1 MSRSRRLGAAAL
13 TALASAAT
21 VAAAVIFLI
30 FRSPSDTDAAAR
42 RLERI
47 LSRKVDKLEEI
58 CIKTL
63 EGDETTL
70 LSMRRFPSSMV
81 VYRYSAD
88 TLQAWRGQFSVRNDD
103 ISPRQ
108 VLQRLTSRRIS
119 PRSPLLDISDSLT
132 YVNLGPKWYLARR
145 FDSPGG
151 DCVIG
156 GIVIVN
162 SFDRRSRN
170 NVSRG
175 LRLQEKFTLAPL
187 STSEGSPVVI
197 DGRPLFKVMCE
208 SLRPVGTSDSS
219 RLMTEGIILVNLFL
233 TALVLLLYFFRRR
246 IRKMAMGSPAPWCAA
261 AFLFSVAIPVYAG
274 FALSAIIRNSDV
286 TLEIYKI
293 TGLEILSAA
302 VYFSFILLLVCVPLI
317 LQVVR
322 PFISRRRHG
331 KADFLRNPWKAVFA
345 LACALILTVISSSIG
360 FRKEQMRLEVTANRL
375 SVGRDLPLEVQLKR
389 VENQIAEDP
398 VVSALSA
405 LDNSD
410 EAVLNR
416 VLEAYFFRLP
426 QEYSISAKIIRDS
439 NSGKAESDIYNERIR
454 NAEPMGEG
462 SRFFVRELPSGE
474 VSYTGLFLFYEASA
488 GVSRVLLCIDPQPG
502 RKVKGY
508 RRLFGVTPLG
518 RAAVPAGYS
527 FARYAGGRL
536 SSFEGTFAYPTTVD
550 PERVSQIYSGAV
562 RDFISEGYAH
572 FVTLVSD
579 DEAIVI
585 SRPVFGFSARLVSLL
600 FLALIAYFFI
610 SVFSIVG
617 RRTDSSRVNNFY
629 RGRITTILMFF
640 LILTLV
646 VMAAVSVL
654 FVYRRNEANLRTMM
668 SERISAVQALVTTQ
682 SREQN
687 RTPVLE
693 RVASDTGSD
702 LTVFSP
708 DGKVLAS
715 TVPDLY
721 ERMILGSRID
731 PDAHH
736 AILSRGQRYF
746 IHRERTGPF
755 VYYNMYA
762 PLIGP
767 DGRISAILCSP
778 YTDGTYDFEK
788 DAVMHLMTVFVV
800 FLILLILARI
810 AATKVVDRMFRP
822 LLEMGRKMS
831 GAELG
836 SLERIEYD
844 RDDEISALVDS
855 YNRMVGELSESTLTL
870 AQAERD
876 KAWSGMARQV
886 AHEIKNPLTPMKL
899 QIQRIV
905 RLKQKGDPQWQE
917 RFDEVSKVLLDHIDI
932 LTETANEFST
942 FAKLYSEEATEI
954 DIDKVLQEE
963 IAMFDSKE
971 GIRFDYVGLS
981 GATVSG
987 PKPQLTRVFVNL
999 INNAVQ
1005 AVEGIPDA
1013 RVFVSLRHSVEGDGF
1028 YDIVFEDNGPG
1039 VSEENVEKLFTP
1051 NFTTKSSG
1059 SGLGLAISRSVLE
1072 RCGAKIRY
1080 SRSFGLGGACFT
1092 ISYPR

>member
-1 MSRSRRLGAAAL
+1 MKPVVFT
-13 TALASAAT
+13 TALAAM
-21 VAAAVIFLI
+21 AVSLFLV
-30 FRSPSDTDAAAR
+30 FRAPSDTDAAAR
-42 RLERI
+42 RLQHI
-47 LSRKVDKLEEI
+47 LSRRVEKLDAI
-58 CIKTL
+58 CQRTL
-63 EGDETTL
+63 DGGEDAL
-70 LSMRRFPSSMV
+70 RSFRRFPASMA
-81 VYRYSAD
+81 VYRYGAD

-103 ISPRQ
+103 IAPKQ
-108 VLQRLTSRRIS
+108 FLQRLTAQRMSL
-119 PRSPLLDISDSLT
+119 RSPLLDVSDTLS

-145 FDSPGG
+145 YDSPDG

-156 GIVIVN
+156 GVVIVN
-162 SFDRRSRN
+162 SFDHRKLN
-170 NVSRG
+170 NTSPS
-175 LRLQEKFTLAPL
+175 LHLPEQFTLAPL
-187 STSEGSPVVI
+187 STSGGTAVEI
-197 DGRPLFKVMCE
+197 DGRPLFKVVCE
-208 SLRPVGTSDSS
+208 SVKPVSTSDSS
-219 RLMTEGIILVNLFL
+219 VQMTRRI
-233 TALVLLLYFFRRR
+233 LLLNLLLAALFMLVYFFRLKARR
-246 IRKMAMGSPAPWCAA
+246 IIGKHPVAWCVAGLVLALAIPAY
-261 AFLFSVAIPVYAG
+261 AFLAF
-274 FALSAIIRNSDV
+274 SAIIRNTDV

-293 TGLEILSAA
+293 TGLGMLSVA
-302 VYFSFILLLVCVPLI
+302 VYLSFILLLACVPLL
-317 LQVVR
+317 LQVMR
-322 PFISRRRHG
+322 PFLAVRREH
-331 KADFLRNPWKAVFA
+331 KVDFLRNPWKAVFA
-345 LACALILTVISSSIG
+345 LCFAILLSVTSSTIS
-360 FRKEQMRLEVTANRL
+360 FRKEQNRLEVIANRL
-375 SVGRDLPLEVQLKR
+375 SVGRDLPLEVQLKSF
-389 VENQIAEDP
+389 ENQIAEDP
-398 VVSALSA
+398 VVSALSV
-405 LDNSD
+405 LGNSD

-416 VLEAYFFRLP
+416 ILEAYFFRLP
-426 QEYSISAKIIRDS
+426 QEYSISAKVIRDS
-439 NSGKAESDIYNERIR
+439 DSRRQDADLYNARLR
-454 NAEPMGEG
+454 DTEPLAEG
-462 SRFFVRELPSGE
+462 SRFFIRELPSGE
-474 VSYTGLFLFYEASA
+474 ISYTGLFLFYDSSA

-502 RKVKGY
+502 KKVKGY
-508 RRLFGVTPLG
+508 RRLFGVTPIG
-518 RAAVPAGYS
+518 RVAVPSGYS
-527 FARYAGGRL
+527 YARYAGTRL
-536 SSFEGTFAYPTTVD
+536 RNFEGTFAYPTSIE
-550 PERVSQIYSGAV
+550 PQRASQLYSGDSPVFVA
-562 RDFISEGYAH
+562 EGYAH
-572 FVTLVSD
+572 FVTLVCD

-585 SRPVFGFSARLVSLL
+585 SRPVFSAASRLVSLL
-600 FLALIAYFFI
+600 FIALVAYFFI
-610 SVFSIVG
+610 SVLSFAG
-617 RRTDSSRVNNFY
+617 RRRDKRVNNYY
-629 RGRITTILMFF
+629 RGRITNILMFF
-640 LILTLV
+640 LIMTLV

-687 RTPVLE
+687 GISVLE
-693 RVASDTGSD
+693 RVASDTDSD

-708 DGKVLAS
+708 DGKVIAS

-721 ERMILGSRID
+721 ERMVLGSRID
-731 PDAHH
+731 PDALK
-736 AILSRGQRYF
+736 AIFVRGKRYF

-762 PLIGP
+762 PLIGQ

-778 YTDGTYDFEK
+778 YTDGSYDFEK

-836 SLERIEYD
+836 SLESLDYD

-899 QIQRIV
+899 QLQRII

-917 RFDEVSKVLLDHIDI
+917 RFDEVSKVLLDHIEI

-942 FAKLYSEEATEI
+942 FAKLYSEESTEI

-963 IAMFDSKE
+963 ISMFDSKE
-971 GIRFDYVGLS
+971 GVRFDYAGLS
-981 GATVSG
+981 GAMVSG

-999 INNAVQ
+999 LNNAVQ
-1005 AVEGIPDA
+1005 AVDGVPDA
-1013 RVFVSLRHSVEGDGF
+1013 RVFVSLRNSVEGDGY

-1039 VSEENVEKLFTP
+1039 VSEDNVSKLFSP

-1072 RCGAKIRY
+1072 RCGARIRY
-1080 SRSFGLGGACFT
+1080 SRSFTLGGACFT